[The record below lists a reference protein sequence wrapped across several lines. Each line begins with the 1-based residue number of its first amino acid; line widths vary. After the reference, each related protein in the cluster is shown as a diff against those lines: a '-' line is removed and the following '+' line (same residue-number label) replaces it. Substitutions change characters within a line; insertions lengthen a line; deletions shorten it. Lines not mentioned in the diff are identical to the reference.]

1 MSREVFI
8 VAAVRTPIGS
18 FGGSLKSLTATQLG
32 AVAIKGAMDKI
43 QLDANLV
50 DEVYMGSVIQ
60 AACTYPTLLAIACRN
75 PCATL

>member
-43 QLDANLV
+43 QLDLNLV
-50 DEVYMGSVIQ
+50 DEVYMGYSSRIGPS
-60 AACTYPTLLAIACRN
+60 TSKTSR
-75 PCATL
+75 